1 MHPDRER
8 TPSPA
13 AQSRA
18 ARNRPAP
25 PQRTAPMPTWTTPD
39 WLTKKRIAWVVLG
52 MALTL
57 LATLV
62 VLNLTTGEQRIKTAF
77 GTSFSIDDPQF
88 VREMGTL
95 LGPPILRGNTVEALD
110 NGDEIFPAML
120 AAIDSAEHTVTFET
134 YVYWSGEVG
143 DRFADALAAKA
154 REGVAVHVLV
164 DWAGALKAD
173 GASLDR
179 MAEAGV
185 QVEQYRPLA
194 WYRLGRMNNRTHRKI
209 LVVDGEVGFTGGV
222 GIADVWAGDART
234 PDEWRD
240 MHFRV
245 EGPVVLQMQAAFLDN
260 WIQTTGRVLNG
271 PAYFPPTYGED
282 GEAGEVPGTVAAHV
296 FTSSAEGGSN
306 SMRLMYMMALA
317 SAASTIDLASAYFVP
332 DPVMVRSMINARERG
347 VAVRVLVPGPHLD
360 SDLVRISSK
369 EIWGDLLAAGV
380 EISVYQPTM
389 LHTKMLIVDRLMV
402 SVGSTNFD
410 VRSFELND
418 EASLNLYDAAFAEAM
433 TETFEA
439 DWADGRPYTYAM
451 WEGRPWTEKFMET
464 VVRPLKSQL

>member
-1 MHPDRER
+1 
-8 TPSPA
+8 
-13 AQSRA
+13 
-18 ARNRPAP
+18 
-25 PQRTAPMPTWTTPD
+25 MPTWTTPD
-39 WLTKKRIAWVVLG
+39 WLTKKRIAWVIVG
-52 MALTL
+52 IVITL
-57 LATLV
+57 LVTLV
-62 VLNLTTGEQRIKTAF
+62 VLNLTTGEQRIKAAF
-77 GTSFSIDDPQF
+77 GTSFAIDDPQF

-95 LGPPILRGNTVEALD
+95 LGPPILRGNAVTALD

-120 AAIDSAEHTVTFET
+120 AAIDSAEQTITFET

-143 DRFADALAAKA
+143 DRFAEALAAKA

-173 GASLDR
+173 GGSLER

-185 QVEQYRPLA
+185 EVEQYRPLA
-194 WYRLGRMNNRTHRKI
+194 WYRLARMNNRTHRKL
-209 LVVDGEVGFTGGV
+209 LVVDGRVGFTGGV
-222 GIADVWAGDART
+222 GIADVWDGDAQD
-234 PDEWRD
+234 PDHWRD

-271 PAYFPPTYGED
+271 TAYFPPTYGED
-282 GEAGEVPGTVAAHV
+282 GEAGEVPGTVAAHM

-317 SAASTIDLASAYFVP
+317 SAEQSIDLVSAYFVP
-332 DPVMVRSMINARERG
+332 DPVMVRSILDARARG
-347 VAVRVLVPGPHLD
+347 VAVRVLVPGPHID
-360 SDLVRISSK
+360 SDLVKISSK
-369 EIWGDLLAAGV
+369 KIWGDLLREGV

-389 LHTKMLIVDRLMV
+389 IHTKMLIVDRLLV

-433 TETFEA
+433 TDTFEA
-439 DWADGRPYTYAM
+439 DWADGDLYTYAM
-451 WEGRPWTEKFMET
+451 WQDRPWTERFMET
-464 VVRPLKSQL
+464 VVRPLNPQL